1 MITVGIIDNDSS
13 QSLLPTYRLKIMY
26 SIVKISN
33 RQPGTRFWLIKE
45 GWHILNVPS
54 IAMYRT

>member
-33 RQPGTRFWLIKE
+33 KQPGTRLWLIKE
-45 GWHILNVPS
+45 SWHILNVPS